1 MQTKIKFTDFSFRF
15 AGPGRYYVTY
25 QSPAT
30 CKKWIALIDD
40 TALIDAVKNTDNP
53 EQRALKELRR
63 RIKELCK

>member
-1 MQTKIKFTDFSFRF
+1 MQAKIKCTDFSFRP
-15 AGPGRYYVTY
+15 AGSGHYYVTY

-40 TALIDAVKNTDNP
+40 MELIDAVKNTDNP
-53 EQRALKELRR
+53 ERKALNELKR